1 MACPSRW
8 PSSNS
13 SKRLGLLGKWTE
25 RDRVELDRLPAEA
38 ICRGVDRLAL
48 GVAMCGAMIRQGDE
62 QRWQDVLT
70 LLQTAD
76 LERIKADFGDRYPHP
91 TPLAA
96 IQLGIDELPDEPT
109 LDRAASATANSQ
121 YSRGADRSPAP
132 PRRRCGWRGERA
144 GHRRSTLAARR
155 PLTNPARGARSLHT
169 ARPSGRCRRPP
180 AWPQSRHRCA
190 QPTTCRLRLACA
202 HRMALCT
209 G

>member
-1 MACPSRW
+1 MLAELLDGRKVLVAVDNVWDRAVLDALPPGCQMLFTTRSTELARNVNGMPIEVAE
-8 PSSNS
+8 
-13 SKRLGLLGKWTE
+13 LQLEQALELLGKWTE

-132 PRRRCGWRGERA
+132 PRRRCGWRRGSASRTPA
-144 GHRRSTLAARR
+144 IYSRCSPAA
-155 PLTNPARGARSLHT
+155 H
-169 ARPSGRCRRPP
+169 
-180 AWPQSRHRCA
+180 
-190 QPTTCRLRLACA
+190 
-202 HRMALCT
+202 
-209 G
+209 